1 MPTQLSKLAITDGTT
16 SLTFSI
22 FQEGAEEASRQ
33 VISIT
38 PNVAVIENSR
48 EIITSKVYDL
58 TLVGV
63 YSSTSASQLQTW
75 ANASTDLDFSGYGL
89 DGSILQGEGTIQAV
103 SGFEDNLAIKLSSQR
118 EALGGYDS
126 STGKHSSGLSYDKNG
141 LALYQWGDAN
151 GDNKANDWSN
161 TNGSLWNFS
170 SSTGWYFT
178 TTGGAASVKRRLY
191 FPFVGQRLYFNID
204 VTEYIDGEA
213 GQANMYVEGFQIN
226 GTSSTGTSN
235 VTDITGV
242 QAFQDYFDVPA
253 NTVYVDFVVQIA
265 QSDDI
270 RFKEPTVQMD
280 STYTFTEFNT

>member
-22 FQEGAEEASRQ
+22 YQEGAEEASRQ

-38 PNVAVIENSR
+38 PNTAIIENSR

-63 YSSTSASQLQTW
+63 YSSASASQLQTW
-75 ANASTDLDFSGYGL
+75 ANAGTDLDFSGYGT

-141 LALYQWGDAN
+141 LALYKWGDADGN
-151 GDNKANDWSN
+151 NKADGWSN
-161 TNGSLWNFS
+161 TGGTGWNFDIVD
-170 SSTGWYFT
+170 GQFFT
-178 TTGGAASVKRRLY
+178 TTAGTASVKRRLY
-191 FPFVGQRLYFNID
+191 FPFPNQRLYFNID
-204 VTEYIDGEA
+204 VKSYTDGTV
-213 GQANMYVEGFQIN
+213 GQANIYLEGFEID
-226 GTSSTGTSN
+226 GTTSTGNSN
-235 VTDITGV
+235 VVSITGV
-242 QAFQDYFDVPA
+242 QAFQDYLDVPDG
-253 NTVYVDFVVQIA
+253 TVYVDVVVQIT
-265 QSDDI
+265 QDDELQ
-270 RFKEPTVQMD
+270 FNEPTVQMD

>member
-22 FQEGAEEASRQ
+22 YQEGAEEASRQ

-38 PNVAVIENSR
+38 PNTAVIENGR

-63 YSSTSASQLQTW
+63 YSSSSASQLQTW

-118 EALGGYDS
+118 EALGGYNS

-141 LALYQWGDAN
+141 LALYKWGDADGN
-151 GDNKANDWSN
+151 NKADGWEN
-161 TNGSLWNFS
+161 TNGTGWNFS
-170 SSTGWYFT
+170 ASGQYFT
-178 TTGGAASVKRRLY
+178 TTAGTASIKRRLY
-191 FPFVGQRLYFNID
+191 FPFPNQRLYFNID
-204 VTEYIDGEA
+204 VAAYTDGGV
-213 GQANMYVEGFQIN
+213 GQAAMYLEGFQID
-226 GTSSTGTSN
+226 GTTSTGLSN

-242 QAFQDYFDVPA
+242 QAFQDYFDIPSG
-253 NTVYVDFVVQIA
+253 TVYVDVIVELA
-265 QSDDI
+265 TDDEI
-270 RFKEPTVQMD
+270 TFDEPTVQMN
-280 STYTFTEFNT
+280 STYSFTEFNT